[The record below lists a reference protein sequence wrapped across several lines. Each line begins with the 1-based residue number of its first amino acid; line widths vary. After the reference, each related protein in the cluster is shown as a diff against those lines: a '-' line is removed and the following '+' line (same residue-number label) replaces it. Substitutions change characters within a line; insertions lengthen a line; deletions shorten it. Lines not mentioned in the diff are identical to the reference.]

1 MGSVDLYQNLCLLII
16 ILLFSK
22 NNFGFEQHL
31 DLSAKSIFLLKVR
44 KKTKILGKYRNF
56 SKNRSFRLVTK
67 TLGTKSR
74 GESMRRGTVLKIDT
88 ATFYGKRF
96 LIPGTGSSHSFG
108 HSGSGKTSSNTGSK

>member
-56 SKNRSFRLVTK
+56 SKNRSFRLVPKVGALSLLKNRIYEARHCTK
-67 TLGTKSR
+67 NR
-74 GESMRRGTVLKIDT
+74 HC
-88 ATFYGKRF
+88 YF
-96 LIPGTGSSHSFG
+96 LR
-108 HSGSGKTSSNTGSK
+108 